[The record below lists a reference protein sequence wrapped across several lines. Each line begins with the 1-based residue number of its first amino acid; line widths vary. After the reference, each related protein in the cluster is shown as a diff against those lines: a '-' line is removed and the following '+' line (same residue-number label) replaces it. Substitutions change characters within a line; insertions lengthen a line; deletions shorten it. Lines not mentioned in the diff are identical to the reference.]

1 MSISAQQVK
10 ELRER
15 TGLGMM
21 ECKAALQETQGDM
34 EAASDLLRTKAG
46 AKIEKRAGRIAA
58 DGAIGLHLAGDRKLA
73 AMVEVNSETD
83 FVAKGENFIA
93 FAHASAACV
102 ATSNPADVNALMALP
117 LAGGGSVSQTRESLA
132 MKLGENIGVRRFT
145 RFAAGNG
152 HIAGYI
158 HGRKI
163 GVLVEL
169 EGGDEALAKDIAMH
183 IAASKPDYVTRDQ
196 VPADVIAKEKA
207 IFAEQAQTSGKPAN
221 IIEKMV
227 EGRVNKYLAE
237 VTLLG
242 QPFVK
247 DPDTTVEKLL
257 TGKGARVVRFVRFEV
272 GEGIEKKS
280 TDFAAEVMAQVSA
293 TAPGV
298 ALPPPSLESKGGS
311 KS

>member
-10 ELRER
+10 DLRER

-21 ECKAALQETQGDM
+21 ECKQALTETSGNMQAAE
-34 EAASDLLRTKAG
+34 DLLRKKAG
-46 AKIEKRAGRIAA
+46 AKVEKKAGRTAA
-58 DGAIGLHLAGDRKLA
+58 EGAIGIYSSADRKLA

-83 FVAKGENFIA
+83 FVAKGEDFLNFA
-93 FAHASAACV
+93 NGVAAC
-102 ATSNPADVNALMALP
+102 AANANPADVEALYRQP
-117 LAGGGSVSQTRESLA
+117 LVNGGDNVMKAREGLV

-145 RFAAGNG
+145 RLVSGNG
-152 HIAGYI
+152 HIGAYV

-169 EGGDEALAKDIAMH
+169 EGGDDQLAKDIAMH
-183 IAASKPDYVTRDQ
+183 IAASRPECVSKDQ
-196 VPADVIAKEKA
+196 VPADLIAKEKE
-207 IFAEQAQTSGKPAN
+207 IFAEQAKQSGKPAN

-227 EGRVNKYLAE
+227 EGRINKFLNE

-257 TGKGARVVRFVRFEV
+257 KGRNARALRFTRYEV
-272 GEGIEKKS
+272 GEGIEKK
-280 TDFAAEVMAQVSA
+280 TADFAAEVMATV
-293 TAPGV
+293 
-298 ALPPPSLESKGGS
+298 KGG
-311 KS
+311 

>member
-21 ECKAALQETQGDM
+21 ECKTALQEAQGDM
-34 EAASDLLRTKAG
+34 EAAADLLHKKAG
-46 AKIEKRAGRIAA
+46 AKIEKRAGRIAT
-58 DGAIGLHLAGDRKLA
+58 DGAIGLHLSSNRKLA

-102 ATSNPADVNALMALP
+102 ATSNPADVGALMALA
-117 LAGGGSVSQTRESLA
+117 LAAGTSVSQTREGLA

-152 HIAGYI
+152 HVAGYI

-183 IAASKPDYVTRDQ
+183 IAASKPDYVTREQ
-196 VPADVIAKEKA
+196 VPADVMAKEKA
-207 IFAEQAQTSGKPAN
+207 IFTEQAQTSGKPAN
-221 IIEKMV
+221 IVEKMV
-227 EGRVNKYLAE
+227 QGRVNKYLAE

-257 TGKGARVVRFVRFEV
+257 KGKGAQVVRFARFEV

-280 TDFAAEVMAQVSA
+280 TDFVAEVMAQV
-293 TAPGV
+293 
-298 ALPPPSLESKGGS
+298 KGA
-311 KS
+311 

>member
-21 ECKAALQETQGDM
+21 ECKAALQETGGDL
-34 EAASDLLRTKAG
+34 EGAIELLRKKAG
-46 AKIEKRAGRIAA
+46 AKVEKKAGRIAA
-58 DGAIGLHLAGDRKLA
+58 DGTIGLFLAADRKLA
-73 AMVEVNSETD
+73 AMAEVNSETD
-83 FVAKGENFIA
+83 FVAKGDDFLA
-93 FAHASAACV
+93 FANACAAR
-102 ATSNPADVNALMALP
+102 AAAANPADVDALMQLP
-117 LAGGGSVSQTRESLA
+117 LNSGSGSVAQAREGMV
-132 MKLGENIGVRRFT
+132 MKLGENIGVRRFI
-145 RFAAGNG
+145 RFAAAG

-169 EGGDEALAKDIAMH
+169 DGGDEGLARDIAMH
-183 IAASKPDYVTRDQ
+183 IAASRPDYVSRDQ
-196 VPADVIAKEKA
+196 VPADVIAREKA
-207 IFAEQAQTSGKPAN
+207 IFVEQAQASGKPAN
-221 IIEKMV
+221 IVEKMV
-227 EGRVNKYLAE
+227 EGRVSKYLAE

-247 DPDTTVEKLL
+247 DPDTTVAKLL
-257 TGKGARVVRFVRFEV
+257 QARNAKVVRFARFEV

-293 TAPGV
+293 TA
-298 ALPPPSLESKGGS
+298 ESKGG
-311 KS
+311 